1 MSLADIPPD
10 KTLQFLK
17 SLSTEKLLV
26 LFQHKTSSSTYR
38 SNYDCMLK
46 KVKQMHTDLLT
57 RIDADV
63 KDGGYRQYM
72 MCTALQKFNESGV
85 ANSELYVGEFTLER
99 IVNDFSFCDPNVMT
113 AEQVV
118 FYKYMLEDMGVSWK
132 KYISEFI
139 ESVKKRNR

>member
-10 KTLQFLK
+10 QTLQFLK
-17 SLSTEKLLV
+17 SLSPEELRV
-26 LFQHKTSSSTYR
+26 LFRHKPKRSNYR
-38 SNYDCMLK
+38 SNYDWMLE
-46 KVKQMHTDLLT
+46 KVKQLHTDLLN

-99 IVNDFSFCDPNVMT
+99 IFNDFSFCDPNVMT

-118 FYKYMLEDMGVSWK
+118 FYKYMLEDMVVSWK

-139 ESVKKRNR
+139 ESVKKRNQ